1 MKEKFINELEIVKLI
16 KKVNKN
22 KKKIELHPPAV
33 GKKETYEVS
42 RAIKY
47 KNISTYGQTTSLF
60 EKKISKITKSKY
72 VVALNS
78 GTSALHLSIV
88 ASGIKRNEEV
98 LIPALNFIASANS
111 VIYNNSIPHFIES
124 DNNLGIDISKLDK
137 YLSVIASVKNK
148 TCYNKIT
155 KRVIRAIIPTH
166 VFGHVSKMSDLI
178 KLCKK
183 YKLLLI
189 EDASEA
195 LGSYY
200 KSKHAGTFGKIG
212 VLSFNG
218 NKIMTTGA
226 GGAVIT
232 NSKNLADKV
241 RFLSTTS
248 KIIRKNTLIHDEV
261 GYNYKMPS
269 LNAAMGIG
277 QLKQFKEIKR
287 NKKILFREY
296 ESVFSNY
303 QNIEIIKSPKFCESN
318 FWLNAI
324 KLSNINLSKLFDIA
338 NRENIQIR
346 QIWSLINLGKAYK
359 KYPKMI
365 LNNSKNLSKSIICI
379 PSGARGK

>member
-1 MKEKFINELEIVKLI
+1 MQEKYIKEFEIIKLI
-16 KKVNKN
+16 KKVHKN
-22 KKKIELHPPAV
+22 KKKIELHPPAI
-33 GKKETYEVS
+33 GKRETHEVS
-42 RAIKY
+42 KAIKT
-47 KNISTYGQTTSLF
+47 KSISTYGQTTSLF

-78 GTSALHLSIV
+78 GTSALQLSII
-88 ASGIKRNEEV
+88 ASGIKYNEEV

-124 DNNLGIDISKLDK
+124 DNNLGIDTSKLDK
-137 YLSVIASVKNK
+137 YLSLISSIKNNA
-148 TCYNKIT
+148 CYNKIT
-155 KRVIRAIIPTH
+155 KRIIKAIIPTH
-166 VFGHVSKMSDLI
+166 VFGHISNMGELM

-183 YKLLLI
+183 YKLILI

-200 KSKHAGTFGKIG
+200 KNKHAGTFGKLG

-232 NSKNLADKV
+232 NSKNLADRV

-248 KIIRKNTLIHDEV
+248 KSFRKNSLIYDEV

-277 QLKQFKEIKR
+277 QLNKFKEIKK
-287 NKKILFREY
+287 NKKNLFKKY
-296 ESVFSNY
+296 EKVFSNY
-303 QNIEIIKSPKFCESN
+303 RNIKVIKSPKNCESN
-318 FWLNAI
+318 YWLNAI
-324 KLSNINLSKLFDIA
+324 KLKNINFSKLFNIA

-346 QIWSLINLGKAYK
+346 KIWSLINLGKAYR
-359 KYPKMI
+359 KYPKMK
-365 LNNSKNLSKSIICI
+365 LNISKNLSKSIICI
-379 PSGARGK
+379 PSGAR

>member
-1 MKEKFINELEIVKLI
+1 MEEKHINELQIIKLI
-16 KKVNKN
+16 RKVNKN
-22 KKKIELHPPAV
+22 KKKIELHSPAV
-33 GKKETYEVS
+33 GKQEIHEVS
-42 RAIKY
+42 RAIRY

-60 EKKISKITKSKY
+60 EKRISKITKSKH

-88 ASGIKRNEEV
+88 ASGIRHNEEV

-124 DNNLGIDISKLDK
+124 DDNLGIDVLKLDK

-166 VFGHVSKMSDLI
+166 VFGHISKMGDLI

-200 KSKHAGTFGKIG
+200 KNKHAGTFGKIG

-248 KIIRKNTLIHDEV
+248 KTFKKNSLTHNEV

-269 LNAAMGIG
+269 LNAAVGIG
-277 QLKQFKEIKR
+277 QLNKFKEIKR
-287 NKKILFREY
+287 DKKVLFRKY
-296 ESVFSNY
+296 ESEFKNY
-303 QNIEIIKSPKFCESN
+303 QNIEVIKSPKFCESN

-324 KLSNINLSKLFDIA
+324 KLKNINLSKLFDIA

-346 QIWSLINLGKAYK
+346 QIWSLINLGKAYR
-359 KYPKMI
+359 KYPKMK
-365 LNNSKNLSKSIICI
+365 LNISKKLSKSIICI
-379 PSGARGK
+379 PSGAR

>member
-1 MKEKFINELEIVKLI
+1 M
-16 KKVNKN
+16 
-22 KKKIELHPPAV
+22 
-33 GKKETYEVS
+33 
-42 RAIKY
+42 
-47 KNISTYGQTTSLF
+47 F
-60 EKKISKITKSKY
+60 EKKISKITKSKF

-78 GTSALHLSIV
+78 GTSALQLSIIAAGV
-88 ASGIKRNEEV
+88 RSNEEV
-98 LIPALNFIASANS
+98 LIPALNFIASTNS

-137 YLSVIASVKNK
+137 YLSLISSVKNN

-155 KRVIRAIIPTH
+155 KRIIKAIIPTH
-166 VFGHVSKMSDLI
+166 VFGHVSNMGDLL

-195 LGSYY
+195 LGTYY
-200 KSKHAGTFGKIG
+200 KNKHAGTFGKIG

-232 NSKNLADKV
+232 NSKHLADRV

-248 KIIRKNTLIHDEV
+248 KSLEKNNLIYNEV

-277 QLKQFKEIKR
+277 QLKKFKEIKH
-287 NKKILFREY
+287 NKKILFKKY
-296 ESVFSNY
+296 AKTFSNY
-303 QNIEIIKSPKFCESN
+303 QNIEVIKSPKYCESN

-324 KLSNINLSKLFDIA
+324 KLKNINFSKLFDIA
-338 NRENIQIR
+338 KKENIQIR
-346 QIWSLINLGKAYK
+346 QIWSLINLGKAYRQ
-359 KYPKMI
+359 YPKMK
-365 LNNSKNLSKSIICI
+365 LNISTKLSKSIICI
-379 PSGARGK
+379 PSGIIK

>member
-1 MKEKFINELEIVKLI
+1 MEEKNIKEIEIIKLI
-16 KKVNKN
+16 KQVNKN
-22 KKKIELHPPAV
+22 KKKIELHPPTV
-33 GKKETYEVS
+33 GKWETYEVIK
-42 RAIKY
+42 AIKT
-47 KNISTYGQTTSLF
+47 KSISTYGKTTSLF
-60 EKKISKITKSKY
+60 EKKISKITKSKF

-78 GTSALHLSIV
+78 GTSALQLSIIAAGV
-88 ASGIKRNEEV
+88 RSNEEV
-98 LIPALNFIASANS
+98 LIPALNFIASTNS

-137 YLSVIASVKNK
+137 YLSLISSVKNN

-155 KRVIRAIIPTH
+155 KRIIKAIIPTH
-166 VFGHVSKMSDLI
+166 VFGHVSNMGDLL

-195 LGSYY
+195 LGTYY
-200 KSKHAGTFGKIG
+200 KNKHAGTFGKIG

-232 NSKNLADKV
+232 NSKHLADRV

-248 KIIRKNTLIHDEV
+248 KSLEKNNLIYNEV

-277 QLKQFKEIKR
+277 QLKKFKEIKQ
-287 NKKILFREY
+287 NKKILFKKY
-296 ESVFSNY
+296 AKTFANY
-303 QNIEIIKSPKFCESN
+303 QNIEVIKSPKYCESN

-324 KLSNINLSKLFDIA
+324 KLKNINFSKLFDIA
-338 NRENIQIR
+338 KKENIQIR
-346 QIWSLINLGKAYK
+346 QIWSLINLGKAYRQ
-359 KYPKMI
+359 YPKMK
-365 LNNSKNLSKSIICI
+365 LNISTKLSKSIICI
-379 PSGARGK
+379 PSGIIK

>member
-1 MKEKFINELEIVKLI
+1 MEEKNIKESEIINLI
-16 KKVNKN
+16 KKVQKN

-33 GKKETYEVS
+33 GRQEIYEVS
-42 RAIKY
+42 KAIKN
-47 KNISTYGQTTSLF
+47 KSISTYGQTTSLF
-60 EKKISKITKSKY
+60 EKKILKITKSKY

-78 GTSALHLSIV
+78 GTSALQLSII
-88 ASGIKRNEEV
+88 ASGIKYNEEV

-124 DNNLGIDISKLDK
+124 DNNLGIDIAKLEK
-137 YLSVIASVKNK
+137 YLSSIASVKNK

-166 VFGHVSKMSDLI
+166 VFGHISNMDELMQ
-178 KLCKK
+178 LCKK
-183 YKLLLI
+183 YKLILI

-200 KSKHAGTFGKIG
+200 KNKHAGTFGKIG

-218 NKIMTTGA
+218 NKILTTGA

-232 NSKNLADKV
+232 NSKNLADRV

-248 KIIRKNTLIHDEV
+248 KTYRKNNLIHDEV

-277 QLKQFKEIKR
+277 QLKKFKEIKK
-287 NKKILFREY
+287 NKKNLFKEY
-296 ESVFSNY
+296 ENIFSNY
-303 QNIEIIKSPKFCESN
+303 QNIEVIKSPKYCESN

-324 KLSNINLSKLFDIA
+324 KLKNINFSKLFDFA
-338 NRENIQIR
+338 NRENVQIR
-346 QIWSLINLGKAYK
+346 QIWSLINLGKAYR
-359 KYPKMI
+359 KYPKMK
-365 LNNSKNLSKSIICI
+365 LNISTNLSKSIICI
-379 PSGARGK
+379 PSGARGI

>member
-1 MKEKFINELEIVKLI
+1 MQEKYIKEFEIIKLI
-16 KKVNKN
+16 KKVHKN
-22 KKKIELHPPAV
+22 KKKIELHPPAI
-33 GKKETYEVS
+33 GKRETHEVS
-42 RAIKY
+42 KAIKT
-47 KNISTYGQTTSLF
+47 KSISTYGQTTSLF

-72 VVALNS
+72 IVALNS
-78 GTSALHLSIV
+78 GTSALQLSII
-88 ASGIKRNEEV
+88 ASGIKYNEEV

-124 DNNLGIDISKLDK
+124 DNNLGIDTSKLDK
-137 YLSVIASVKNK
+137 YLSLISSIKNNA
-148 TCYNKIT
+148 CYNKIT
-155 KRVIRAIIPTH
+155 KRIIKAIIPTH
-166 VFGHVSKMSDLI
+166 VFGHISNMGELM

-183 YKLLLI
+183 YKLILI

-200 KSKHAGTFGKIG
+200 KNKHAGTFGKLG

-232 NSKNLADKV
+232 NSKNLADRV

-248 KIIRKNTLIHDEV
+248 KSFRKNSLIYDEV

-277 QLKQFKEIKR
+277 QLNKFKEIKK
-287 NKKILFREY
+287 NKKNLFKKY
-296 ESVFSNY
+296 EKVFSNY
-303 QNIEIIKSPKFCESN
+303 RNIKVIKSPKNCESN
-318 FWLNAI
+318 YWLNAI
-324 KLSNINLSKLFDIA
+324 KLKNINFSKLFNIA

-346 QIWSLINLGKAYK
+346 KIWSLINLGKAYR
-359 KYPKMI
+359 KYPKMK
-365 LNNSKNLSKSIICI
+365 LNISKNLSKSIICI
-379 PSGARGK
+379 PSGAR

>member
-1 MKEKFINELEIVKLI
+1 MQEKYIKEFEIIKLI
-16 KKVNKN
+16 KKVHKN
-22 KKKIELHPPAV
+22 KKKIELHPPAI
-33 GKKETYEVS
+33 GKWETHEVS
-42 RAIKY
+42 KAIKT
-47 KNISTYGQTTSLF
+47 KSISTYGQTTSLF

-78 GTSALHLSIV
+78 GTSALQLSII
-88 ASGIKRNEEV
+88 ASGIKYNEEV

-124 DNNLGIDISKLDK
+124 DNNLGIDTSKLDK
-137 YLSVIASVKNK
+137 YLSLISSIKNNA
-148 TCYNKIT
+148 CYNKIT
-155 KRVIRAIIPTH
+155 KRIIKAIIPTH
-166 VFGHVSKMSDLI
+166 VFGHISNMGELM

-183 YKLLLI
+183 YKLILI

-200 KSKHAGTFGKIG
+200 KNKHAGTFGKLG

-232 NSKNLADKV
+232 NSKNLADRV

-248 KIIRKNTLIHDEV
+248 KSFRKNSLIYDEV

-277 QLKQFKEIKR
+277 QLNKFKEIKK
-287 NKKILFREY
+287 NKKNLFKKY
-296 ESVFSNY
+296 EKVFSNY
-303 QNIEIIKSPKFCESN
+303 RNIKVIKSPKNCESN
-318 FWLNAI
+318 YWLNAI
-324 KLSNINLSKLFDIA
+324 KLKNINFSKLFNIA

-346 QIWSLINLGKAYK
+346 KIWSLINLGKAYR
-359 KYPKMI
+359 KYPKMK
-365 LNNSKNLSKSIICI
+365 LNISKNLSKSIICI
-379 PSGARGK
+379 PSGAR

>member
-1 MKEKFINELEIVKLI
+1 MQEKYIKEFEIIKLI
-16 KKVNKN
+16 KKVHKN
-22 KKKIELHPPAV
+22 KKKIELHPPAI
-33 GKKETYEVS
+33 GKWETHEVS
-42 RAIKY
+42 KAIKT
-47 KNISTYGQTTSLF
+47 KSISTYGQTTSLF

-78 GTSALHLSIV
+78 GTSALQLSII
-88 ASGIKRNEEV
+88 ASGIKYNEEV

-124 DNNLGIDISKLDK
+124 DNNLGIDTSKLDK
-137 YLSVIASVKNK
+137 YLSLISSIKNNA
-148 TCYNKIT
+148 CYNKIT
-155 KRVIRAIIPTH
+155 KRIIKAIIPTH
-166 VFGHVSKMSDLI
+166 VFGHISNMGELM

-183 YKLLLI
+183 YKLILI

-200 KSKHAGTFGKIG
+200 KNKHAGTFGKLG

-232 NSKNLADKV
+232 NSKNLADRV

-248 KIIRKNTLIHDEV
+248 KSFRKNSLIYDEV

-277 QLKQFKEIKR
+277 QLNKFKEIKK
-287 NKKILFREY
+287 NKKNLFKKY
-296 ESVFSNY
+296 EKVFSNY
-303 QNIEIIKSPKFCESN
+303 RNIKVIKSPKNCESN
-318 FWLNAI
+318 YWLNAI
-324 KLSNINLSKLFDIA
+324 KLKNTNFSKLFDIA

-346 QIWSLINLGKAYK
+346 KIWSLINLGKAYR
-359 KYPKMI
+359 KYPKMK
-365 LNNSKNLSKSIICI
+365 LNISKNLSKSIICI
-379 PSGARGK
+379 PSGAR

>member
-1 MKEKFINELEIVKLI
+1 MQEKYIKEFEIIKLI
-16 KKVNKN
+16 KKVHKN
-22 KKKIELHPPAV
+22 KKKIELHPPAI
-33 GKKETYEVS
+33 GKWETHEVS
-42 RAIKY
+42 KAIKT
-47 KNISTYGQTTSLF
+47 KSISTYGQTTSLF

-72 VVALNS
+72 IVALNS
-78 GTSALHLSIV
+78 GTSALQLSII
-88 ASGIKRNEEV
+88 ASGIKYNEEV

-124 DNNLGIDISKLDK
+124 DNNLGIDTSKLDK
-137 YLSVIASVKNK
+137 YLSLISSIKNNA
-148 TCYNKIT
+148 CYNKIT
-155 KRVIRAIIPTH
+155 KRIIKAIIPTH
-166 VFGHVSKMSDLI
+166 VFGHISNMGELM

-183 YKLLLI
+183 YKLILI

-200 KSKHAGTFGKIG
+200 KNKHAGTFGKLG

-232 NSKNLADKV
+232 NSKNLADRV

-248 KIIRKNTLIHDEV
+248 KSFRKNSLIYDEV

-277 QLKQFKEIKR
+277 QLNKFKEIKK
-287 NKKILFREY
+287 NKKNLFKKY
-296 ESVFSNY
+296 EKVFSNY
-303 QNIEIIKSPKFCESN
+303 RNIKVIKSPKNCESN
-318 FWLNAI
+318 YWLNAI
-324 KLSNINLSKLFDIA
+324 KLKNINFSKLFNIA

-346 QIWSLINLGKAYK
+346 KIWSLINLGKAYR
-359 KYPKMI
+359 KYPKMK
-365 LNNSKNLSKSIICI
+365 LNISKNLSKSIICI
-379 PSGARGK
+379 PSGAR

>member
-1 MKEKFINELEIVKLI
+1 MQEKYIKEFEIIKLI
-16 KKVNKN
+16 KKVHKN
-22 KKKIELHPPAV
+22 KKKIELHPPAI
-33 GKKETYEVS
+33 GKRETHEVS
-42 RAIKY
+42 KAIKT
-47 KNISTYGQTTSLF
+47 KSISTYGQTTSLF

-78 GTSALHLSIV
+78 GTSALQLSII
-88 ASGIKRNEEV
+88 ASGIKYNEEV

-124 DNNLGIDISKLDK
+124 DNNLGIDTSKLDK
-137 YLSVIASVKNK
+137 YLSLISSIKNNA
-148 TCYNKIT
+148 CYNKIT
-155 KRVIRAIIPTH
+155 KRIIKAIIPTH
-166 VFGHVSKMSDLI
+166 VFGHISNMGELM

-183 YKLLLI
+183 YKLILI

-200 KSKHAGTFGKIG
+200 KNKHAGTFGKLG

-218 NKIMTTGA
+218 NKIITTGA

-232 NSKNLADKV
+232 NSKNLADRV

-248 KIIRKNTLIHDEV
+248 KSFRKNSLIYDEV

-277 QLKQFKEIKR
+277 QLNKFKEIKK
-287 NKKILFREY
+287 NKKNLFKKY
-296 ESVFSNY
+296 EKVFSNY
-303 QNIEIIKSPKFCESN
+303 RNIKVIKSPKNCESN
-318 FWLNAI
+318 YWLNAI
-324 KLSNINLSKLFDIA
+324 KLKNINFSKLFNIA

-346 QIWSLINLGKAYK
+346 KIWSLINLGKAYR
-359 KYPKMI
+359 KYPKMK
-365 LNNSKNLSKSIICI
+365 LNISKNLSKSIICI
-379 PSGARGK
+379 PSGAR

>member
-1 MKEKFINELEIVKLI
+1 MQEKYIKEFEIIKLI
-16 KKVNKN
+16 KKVHKN
-22 KKKIELHPPAV
+22 KKKIELHPPAI
-33 GKKETYEVS
+33 GKRETHEVS
-42 RAIKY
+42 KAIKT
-47 KNISTYGQTTSLF
+47 KSISTYGQTTSLF

-78 GTSALHLSIV
+78 GTSALQLSII
-88 ASGIKRNEEV
+88 ASGIKYNEEV

-124 DNNLGIDISKLDK
+124 DNNLGIDTSKLDK
-137 YLSVIASVKNK
+137 YLSLISSIKNNA
-148 TCYNKIT
+148 CYNKIT
-155 KRVIRAIIPTH
+155 KRIIKAIIPTH
-166 VFGHVSKMSDLI
+166 VFGHISNMGELM

-183 YKLLLI
+183 YKLILI

-200 KSKHAGTFGKIG
+200 KNKHAGTFGKLG

-218 NKIMTTGA
+218 NKIITTGA

-232 NSKNLADKV
+232 NSKNLADRV

-248 KIIRKNTLIHDEV
+248 KSFRKNSLIYDEV

-277 QLKQFKEIKR
+277 QLNKFKEIKK
-287 NKKILFREY
+287 NKKNLFKNY
-296 ESVFSNY
+296 EKVFSNY
-303 QNIEIIKSPKFCESN
+303 RNIKVIKSPKNCESN
-318 FWLNAI
+318 YWLNAI
-324 KLSNINLSKLFDIA
+324 KLKNINFSKLFNIA

-346 QIWSLINLGKAYK
+346 KIWSLINLGKAYR
-359 KYPKMI
+359 KYPKMK
-365 LNNSKNLSKSIICI
+365 LNISKNLSKSIICI
-379 PSGARGK
+379 PSGAR

>member
-1 MKEKFINELEIVKLI
+1 MEEKNIKEIEIIKLI
-16 KKVNKN
+16 KQVNKN
-22 KKKIELHPPAV
+22 KKKIELHPPTV
-33 GKKETYEVS
+33 GKWETYEVLK
-42 RAIKY
+42 AIKT
-47 KNISTYGQTTSLF
+47 KSISTYGKTTSLF
-60 EKKISKITKSKY
+60 EKKISKITKSKF

-78 GTSALHLSIV
+78 GTSALQLSIIAAGV
-88 ASGIKRNEEV
+88 RSNEEV
-98 LIPALNFIASANS
+98 LIPALNFIASTNS

-137 YLSVIASVKNK
+137 YLSLISSVKNN

-155 KRVIRAIIPTH
+155 KRIIKAIIPTH
-166 VFGHVSKMSDLI
+166 VFGHVSNMGDLL

-195 LGSYY
+195 LGTYY
-200 KSKHAGTFGKIG
+200 KNKHAGTFGKIG

-232 NSKNLADKV
+232 NSKHLADRV

-248 KIIRKNTLIHDEV
+248 KSLEKNNLIYNEV

-277 QLKQFKEIKR
+277 QLKKFKEIKQ
-287 NKKILFREY
+287 NKKILFKKY
-296 ESVFSNY
+296 AKTFANY
-303 QNIEIIKSPKFCESN
+303 QNIEVIKSPKYCESN

-324 KLSNINLSKLFDIA
+324 KLKNINFSKLFDIA
-338 NRENIQIR
+338 KKENIQIR
-346 QIWSLINLGKAYK
+346 QIWSLINLGKAYRQ
-359 KYPKMI
+359 YPKMK
-365 LNNSKNLSKSIICI
+365 LNISTKLSKSIICI
-379 PSGARGK
+379 PSGIIK